1 MLMSI
6 GFVRKLEDASHTNV
20 TSPTSGTYGNSTP
33 ARKTVMHRIK
43 PTVPVPTAGDQK
55 PKVGKVKVKACLT
68 RNPNSELCL

>member
-1 MLMSI
+1 MSSTSGGLTLLMSI

-33 ARKTVMHRIK
+33 TRKTVMHRIK

-55 PKVGKVKVKACLT
+55 PKMGKVK
-68 RNPNSELCL
+68 EQG